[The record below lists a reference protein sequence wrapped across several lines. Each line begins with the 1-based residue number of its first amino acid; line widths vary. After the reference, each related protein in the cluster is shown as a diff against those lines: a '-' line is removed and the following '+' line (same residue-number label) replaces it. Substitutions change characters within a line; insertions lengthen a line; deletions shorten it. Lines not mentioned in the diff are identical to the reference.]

1 MVRKILYV
9 IVTFIFAF
17 VFTACSGYVQTNKL
31 PNNVKY
37 NLPKKSSSNLRSEAL
52 NTKELSEFSATL
64 EEFFG
69 KKRISNDDSEEEAE
83 KRGIYQI
90 GIEKEY
96 FK

>member
-1 MVRKILYV
+1 MKGKFLTILSLIIIAV
-9 IVTFIFAF
+9 FIGG
-17 VFTACSGYVQTNKL
+17 CSGYVQTNKL

-37 NLPKKSSSNLRSEAL
+37 NLPKKKSASLRSEAL
-52 NTKELSEFSATL
+52 NTKELTDFSNAL

-69 KKRISNDDSEEEAE
+69 KKRIVINDNDEEAE
-83 KRGIYQI
+83 KKGIYQI